1 MKNAFGGLIKRLDVV
16 EERLS
21 ELEDI
26 SIHPQK
32 PKSKEDKD

>member
-21 ELEDI
+21 ELEGI
-26 SIHPQK
+26 SIKAP
-32 PKSKEDKD
+32 DKRLLL